1 MNRILMISSAVAL
14 FAAPALAEETDTTA
28 ATDATIETQADV
40 NGDGDLETLKN
51 GYTDEHPWVNAAVFV
66 GEEQIAEIE
75 RVHFGADDDV
85 DMVVIETDGVA
96 EIGGREVELGLD
108 QLELQAEADG
118 ATSFQLAITEAELD
132 AMHTARGSDIEK
144 CDPALLKQHGPPVCI
159 PPIGVAAIDQNV
171 ART

>member
-1 MNRILMISSAVAL
+1 
-14 FAAPALAEETDTTA
+14 
-28 ATDATIETQADV
+28 
-40 NGDGDLETLKN
+40 
-51 GYTDEHPWVNAAVFV
+51 VNAAVFV

-132 AMHTARGSDIEK
+132 AMPDFDESEASDYPLS
-144 CDPALLKQHGPPVCI
+144 DNPAE
-159 PPIGVAAIDQNV
+159 
-171 ART
+171 